1 MKNTMLAVT
10 WKGNKNIQ
18 HGKSKVSS
26 IITCGQAMLYLV
38 IYKKDFNFILT
49 SFYTRLNGTYS
60 EPKN

>member
-10 WKGNKNIQ
+10 WKGNKIIQ

-26 IITCGQAMLYLV
+26 IITCGQAMLYPV

-49 SFYTRLNGTYS
+49 PY
-60 EPKN
+60 